1 MIKGFDEEND
11 IFYQVDSGAR
21 GNWGQITQLCGMKG
35 LVANP
40 AGKTIEIPIKS
51 NLKEGFSI
59 MEYFIAT
66 HGGRK
71 GKSDTALKTAEAG
84 YLTRRL
90 VDAVQDIIIK
100 ENDCGTVETHLVT
113 REESDAIGEAMENRL
128 FGRTLGENM
137 LDAKGKVLAPKGDAI
152 DKAVVKLI
160 QDNQIDA
167 VRVRSVM
174 TCLTLNGVC
183 QKCYGRDLGN
193 NKEVD
198 LGTAVGIIAAQS
210 IGEPGTQLT
219 MRTFHMGGVASGEE
233 DITQGLTRVEELFE
247 ARTPKKP
254 AVLAEVDGKVSIQSK
269 GNVVSVIITP
279 ADVSNEAHP
288 IEETMEVLVKK
299 GDKVAFKDV
308 LAESGRKKVRAQ
320 MAGTISKV
328 SKTEVVIEA
337 EMPEVEYKVEAGR
350 TLRVKNGDL
359 VAKELLLQRVTL
371 TFVSS

>member
-1 MIKGFDEEND
+1 M
-11 IFYQVDSGAR
+11 
-21 GNWGQITQLCGMKG
+21 L
-35 LVANP
+35 LV
-40 AGKTIEIPIKS
+40 K
-51 NLKEGFSI
+51 LW
-59 MEYFIAT
+59 
-66 HGGRK
+66 
-71 GKSDTALKTAEAG
+71 KTAS
-84 YLTRRL
+84 L
-90 VDAVQDIIIK
+90 DAL
-100 ENDCGTVETHLVT
+100 C
-113 REESDAIGEAMENRL
+113 
-128 FGRTLGENM
+128 GENM

-320 MAGTISKV
+320 MAGTVSKV

-359 VAKELLLQRVTL
+359 VAKGTPLTAGHLNLRKLMSLSGIYLTQKYIMTEVQSIYASQGQSINDKHIEIITRQMFSKVRLTESGGSSLLPGEGFGLPNRN
-371 TFVSS
+371 